1 VLIRILGQSMNPARR
16 QFLHLAAGAAVS
28 AVSPVARAQSYPMR
42 PVRLIVGDSPGGA
55 PDIIARFMGA
65 WLSERLRQQI
75 VVENRVGAGNTIA
88 MEIVAKAPPDGYTLA
103 VVGTSAAT
111 SATLYQNLDYDLVR
125 DIAPIAGMV
134 RGPLVMVVDP
144 AFTARTIPEFI
155 AYAKANPTA
164 INMASAGTGTG
175 PHVAGELFNMMS
187 GSKMIHVPYR
197 GGPAALTAV
206 LGGQVQVYFVATSSS
221 IEIIK
226 SGKLRALAV
235 TTATRWEGLPDVPA
249 LDEFL
254 PGYEASIWFG
264 IGAPKDTPAEIIDK
278 LNKEINAGLGDPQM
292 RARLAALG
300 SMPMPMTPAE
310 FGRLIAKETDKWAKV
325 IKFSGAKV
333 E

>member
-1 VLIRILGQSMNPARR
+1 MYLARR
-16 QFLHLAAGAAVS
+16 QFLYMAAGAVATP
-28 AVSPVARAQSYPMR
+28 AISPVARAQGYPTR
-42 PVRLIVGDSPGGA
+42 PVRLMVGDAPGGA
-55 PDIIARFMGA
+55 PDIVARLMGK
-65 WLSERLRQQI
+65 WLSEGFGQQI
-75 VVENRVGAGNTIA
+75 VVENRPGAGNTIA
-88 MEIVAKAPPDGYTLA
+88 MDIVAKAPPDGYTLA
-103 VVGTSAAT
+103 LVGTSAAT
-111 SATLYQNLDYDLVR
+111 SATLYQNLSYDLVR
-125 DIAPIAGMV
+125 DFAPVAGLV

-144 AFTARTIPEFI
+144 GFPAKTVAEFI
-155 AYAKANPTA
+155 VYAKANPGT

-187 GSKMIHVPYR
+187 GSKMIHVPFR

-221 IEIIK
+221 LENIK
-226 SGKLRALAV
+226 AGKLRALAV

-264 IGAPKDTPAEIIDK
+264 IGAPKNAPDDLIHK
-278 LNKEINAGLGDPQM
+278 LNDEINKGLSDPQIK
-292 RARLAALG
+292 ARLAALG
-300 SMPMPMTPAE
+300 ATPMPMTPAE
-310 FGRLIAKETDKWAKV
+310 FGRLVAEETDKWAKV